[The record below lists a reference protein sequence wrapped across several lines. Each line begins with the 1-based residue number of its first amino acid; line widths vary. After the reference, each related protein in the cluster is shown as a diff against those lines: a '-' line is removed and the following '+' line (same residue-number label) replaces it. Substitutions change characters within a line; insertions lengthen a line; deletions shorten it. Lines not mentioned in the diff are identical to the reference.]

1 MSTIDDRTKLLL
13 SSNFDKLKDFKI
25 AVIGLGGVGS
35 IIPLVLVRSGF
46 LNLIIDDFDTVDI
59 TNLNRQL
66 AYDLNDLGKPKSL
79 VIRDKIF
86 NIRKNLNVLTLN
98 EKIDDNFN
106 FDLLKDCD
114 YIIDCIDDI
123 EAKILLIKYAISNNI
138 KIVSSLGMGNR
149 LDSTKVVITKLNK
162 TTSDPLAKKLRYL
175 LKKENIDISKLYV
188 SFSLETPIIKS
199 NIISSMAF
207 VPNASG
213 LAMASFAI
221 IDLLI
226 LKE

>member
-175 LKKENIDISKLYV
+175 LKKENINISKLYV

-221 IDLLI
+221 IDLLN

>member
-106 FDLLKDCD
+106 FDLLNDCD

-221 IDLLI
+221 MDLLN

>member
-162 TTSDPLAKKLRYL
+162 TTNDPLAKKLRYL

-221 IDLLI
+221 IDLLN

>member
-13 SSNFDKLKDFKI
+13 SSSFDKLKDFKI

-221 IDLLI
+221 MDLLN

>member
-221 IDLLI
+221 IDLLN

>member
-123 EAKILLIKYAISNNI
+123 EAKILLIKYAISKNI

-221 IDLLI
+221 IDLLN